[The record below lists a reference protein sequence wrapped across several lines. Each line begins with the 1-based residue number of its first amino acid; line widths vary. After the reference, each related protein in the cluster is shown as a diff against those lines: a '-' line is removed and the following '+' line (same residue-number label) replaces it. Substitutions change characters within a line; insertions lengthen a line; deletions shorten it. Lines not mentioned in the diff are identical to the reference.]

1 MLLCVVFL
9 PYYVTK
15 ILIETDTCVGK
26 CSTFCEDSTD
36 QIRSALQGRLYMIV
50 ISCNDSVNDASS
62 VSNKAI
68 KARKCNNDSKFY
80 D

>member
-1 MLLCVVFL
+1 M
-9 PYYVTK
+9 TK

-50 ISCNDSVNDASS
+50 RSCNDSINDASS
-62 VSNKAI
+62 VSNKAKQGSVTMI
-68 KARKCNNDSKFY
+68 PNSTIDVIQSYLKKLK
-80 D
+80 